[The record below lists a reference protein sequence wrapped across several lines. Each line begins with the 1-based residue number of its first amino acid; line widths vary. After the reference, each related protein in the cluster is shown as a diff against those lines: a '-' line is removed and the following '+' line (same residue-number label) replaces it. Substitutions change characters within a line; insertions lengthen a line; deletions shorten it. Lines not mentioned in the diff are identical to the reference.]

1 MKDEL
6 EMKKL
11 IKIRYNY
18 LHISWIEIFLLCM
31 EVLAVFI
38 AILIITYICTNKVR
52 TESILFAVGLS
63 LFFTIIP
70 LMAYLPISGERRM
83 QKKEAE
89 QIKANGTVII
99 GEIISLKKTQLKEGD
114 KGFTYSYNVEYANP
128 DDGTP
133 LTITTPSIIE
143 DNMMVKKEDLP
154 IKVVVYVWGEKTF
167 VDSLINPPYKE
178 MWTRKVVK
186 WAPIILGTISLI
198 LVSSGLSK
206 INPIFDI
213 ISTIAVLTTVILAV
227 ISAKVR

>member
-1 MKDEL
+1 
-6 EMKKL
+6 
-11 IKIRYNY
+11 
-18 LHISWIEIFLLCM
+18 
-31 EVLAVFI
+31 
-38 AILIITYICTNKVR
+38 
-52 TESILFAVGLS
+52 
-63 LFFTIIP
+63 
-70 LMAYLPISGERRM
+70 MAYLPISGERRM

-213 ISTIAVLTTVILAV
+213 ISTIAVLATVILAV